1 MGPFRVKTRNR
12 LAADYMWNHM
22 NFPKCT
28 IHWWIIGM
36 MIATRK
42 DWSSQQ
48 SLGNAVAAVF
58 PDPVLQLARTASA
71 LLDKQNERHPWDP
84 PSVAGKP
91 GRGYSRCDDR
101 AIAESP

>member
-1 MGPFRVKTRNR
+1 
-12 LAADYMWNHM
+12 
-22 NFPKCT
+22 
-28 IHWWIIGM
+28 

-71 LLDKQNERHPWDP
+71 LLDRQNKRHPWDP
-84 PSVAGKP
+84 PVLLESLEEGTADVMTELSLSLLEGAKPPLAWLAGTRKGMP
-91 GRGYSRCDDR
+91 PAPEVRR
-101 AIAESP
+101 ARYIQTCT